1 MKKIIIFLILLAVS
15 LSLLS
20 GCTKTLEVKVY
31 FAAVQADEVFLEAE
45 TRTIKDNADKY
56 KSAIQEVIKGPISTD
71 LYRTLPKSVKV
82 NSVFVENGTAI
93 VDLSKE
99 ILTDFTEISPSST
112 TETLAIFSIVNTITE
127 FEEINQVKI
136 IIDAMESGTIDG
148 RDIEDFWG
156 HIGLYEKFERNE
168 QIILK

>member
-1 MKKIIIFLILLAVS
+1 MFNKFILDL
-15 LSLLS
+15 
-20 GCTKTLEVKVY
+20 
-31 FAAVQADEVFLEAE
+31 DDNVF
-45 TRTIKDNADKY
+45 KDM
-56 KSAIQEVIKGPISTD
+56 S
-71 LYRTLPKSVKV
+71 
-82 NSVFVENGTAI
+82 
-93 VDLSKE
+93 
-99 ILTDFTEISPSST
+99 
-112 TETLAIFSIVNTITE
+112 TITE